1 MSGKS
6 QSIGSSTATID
17 PDDSISDP
25 GRNEPLP
32 LFDYFDVQGDSLT
45 EAEIYKRTQQSQQ
58 YAYPELLQQALNS
71 HPAEKDG
78 LYISRIVR
86 YRSAQE
92 EFNAHEYIICTVDA
106 DRITGSRSRK
116 PTSQAKTRAGLESD
130 TAVVENEVR
139 QANEFYMRVERGSHV
154 RTRKTVDVIT
164 ASPGG
169 IADLMKVRSLPLTI
183 IFEPFSILM
192 MILII
197 VLSVAHPIQNDIV
210 LSELRFA
217 TPLDFTL
224 GQFVDLV
231 TDVCRAS
238 RLSNRNTLTPKSK
251 SKSNSSSQ
259 PRPPSNSWIVARAIL
274 YACYAA
280 SPTGSLYVYHRLY
293 NHDPVSLFRGSVEE
307 LRRLLLDLD
316 KEKKKHQRTWSLNTI
331 LRGMGDDPVGEFDAM
346 IKATIDK
353 PKGQILATL

>member
-32 LFDYFDVQGDSLT
+32 LFDYFDLQAENLT

-58 YAYPELLQQALNS
+58 YAYPELLQQALSS

-106 DRITGSRSRK
+106 DRITRSRSRK
-116 PTSQAKTRAGLESD
+116 RTAQAQTQAELGSN
-130 TAVVENEVR
+130 TAVAENEGQHVT
-139 QANEFYMRVERGSHV
+139 EFYMRIERGSHV
-154 RTRKTVDVIT
+154 RTGKTVDVIT
-164 ASPGG
+164 SCPGSM
-169 IADLMKVRSLPLTI
+169 ADLVKVSHLPVTI
-183 IFEPFSILM
+183 VSAPSSIPML
-192 MILII
+192 ILII
-197 VLSVAHPIQNDIV
+197 ILSVAHPTQNDIV
-210 LSELRFA
+210 LSDLRFA
-217 TPLDFTL
+217 NPLHFTL

-238 RLSNRNTLTPKSK
+238 RLSNRNTSTFKSK

-293 NHDPVSLFRGSVEE
+293 NHDPVSLFRGNVEE

-316 KEKKKHQRTWSLNTI
+316 KEKKKHKRTWSLNTI

-346 IKATIDK
+346 VKAATDK
-353 PKGQILATL
+353 PKGQILGTL

>member
-17 PDDSISDP
+17 PDDSITDP
-25 GRNEPLP
+25 GRSEPLP
-32 LFDYFDVQGDSLT
+32 LFDYFDLQAETLT

-58 YAYPELLQQALNS
+58 YAYPELLQQALSS
-71 HPAEKDG
+71 HPAERDG

-92 EFNAHEYIICTVDA
+92 EFKAHEYIICTVDA
-106 DRITGSRSRK
+106 NRINGSRSRK
-116 PTSQAKTRAGLESD
+116 TTSQAKTRAELESD

-139 QANEFYMRVERGSHV
+139 QAYELYMRIERGSHV
-154 RTRKTVDVIT
+154 RTGKTVDVNT
-164 ASPGG
+164 VCPGSM
-169 IADLMKVRSLPLTI
+169 ADLVKASRLPVTI
-183 IFEPFSILM
+183 VSTPFSLLM
-192 MILII
+192 LILII
-197 VLSVAHPIQNDIV
+197 ILSVAHPTQDDTV
-210 LSELRFA
+210 LSELQFSN
-217 TPLDFTL
+217 PPDFTL

-238 RLSNRNTLTPKSK
+238 RLSNRNISTPKSK
-251 SKSNSSSQ
+251 SKSNSSSL

-274 YACYAA
+274 YACYTAF
-280 SPTGSLYVYHRLY
+280 PTGSLYVYHRLY

-316 KEKKKHQRTWSLNTI
+316 KEKKKHKRTWSLNTI

-346 IKATIDK
+346 IKAAIDK
-353 PKGQILATL
+353 PKGQILGTV

>member
-6 QSIGSSTATID
+6 QSIGSSTVTID

-32 LFDYFDVQGDSLT
+32 LFDYFDLQAETLT
-45 EAEIYKRTQQSQQ
+45 EAEIYKHTQE
-58 YAYPELLQQALNS
+58 YAYPELLQQALS
-71 HPAEKDG
+71 LHPGERDG
-78 LYISRIVR
+78 LYIGRIVR
-86 YRSAQE
+86 YRSTEE
-92 EFNAHEYIICTVDA
+92 EFSTHEYIICTVNT
-106 DRITGSRSRK
+106 DRVTRLLSRERTFK
-116 PTSQAKTRAGLESD
+116 AQTQTELEFD
-130 TAVVENEVR
+130 TAVAENEGQHVT
-139 QANEFYMRVERGSHV
+139 EFYMRIERGSHI
-154 RTRKTVDVIT
+154 RTGKTVDVIT
-164 ASPGG
+164 ICPGSM
-169 IADLMKVRSLPLTI
+169 ADLVKVSRPPFTVISITFSL
-183 IFEPFSILM
+183 LM

-197 VLSVAHPIQNDIV
+197 VLSVAHPTQNDIV

-238 RLSNRNTLTPKSK
+238 RLSNRNISTPKSNSK
-251 SKSNSSSQ
+251 SKSSSQ

-274 YACYAA
+274 YACYSA

-293 NHDPVSLFRGSVEE
+293 KHDPVSLFRGSVEE

-316 KEKKKHQRTWSLNTI
+316 KEKKKHKRTWSLNTI
-331 LRGMGDDPVGEFDAM
+331 LRGIGDDPVGEFDVM
-346 IKATIDK
+346 IKAAIDK

>member
-1 MSGKS
+1 MSDRS

-25 GRNEPLP
+25 GHTKPRL
-32 LFDYFDVQGDSLT
+32 LFDYFDVQDDSLT
-45 EAEIYKRTQQSQQ
+45 EAEMYKRTQQSQQ
-58 YAYPELLQQALNS
+58 YAYPELLQQALSS
-71 HPAEKDG
+71 HPAERDG

-106 DRITGSRSRK
+106 DQINGSLSRK
-116 PTSQAKTRAGLESD
+116 GTPQATTREELGSD

-139 QANEFYMRVERGSHV
+139 QANEFYMRIERGSHV
-154 RTRKTVDVIT
+154 RTGKTVDVIT
-164 ASPGG
+164 ACPCG

-192 MILII
+192 LILII
-197 VLSVAHPIQNDIV
+197 ILSVAHPTQDDTV
-210 LSELRFA
+210 LSELQFSN
-217 TPLDFTL
+217 PPDFTL

-238 RLSNRNTLTPKSK
+238 RLSNRNISTPKSK
-251 SKSNSSSQ
+251 SRSNSSSQ

-274 YACYAA
+274 YVCCAT
-280 SPTGSLYVYHRLY
+280 SPNNELYVHHRLY

-316 KEKKKHQRTWSLNTI
+316 KEKKKHKRTWSLNTI

-346 IKATIDK
+346 VIAAIDK
-353 PKGQILATL
+353 PKGQILGTL

>member
-17 PDDSISDP
+17 PDDSVSDP
-25 GRNEPLP
+25 GRIESRP
-32 LFDYFDVQGDSLT
+32 LFDYFDGQDDSLT

-58 YAYPELLQQALNS
+58 YAYPELLQQALSS
-71 HPAEKDG
+71 HPAERDG

-106 DRITGSRSRK
+106 DRITGSRSGK
-116 PTSQAKTRAGLESD
+116 TTSQARTRAQLESD
-130 TAVVENEVR
+130 TAVAENEMR
-139 QANEFYMRVERGSHV
+139 QANEFYMRIERGSHV
-154 RTRKTVDVIT
+154 RTGKTVDVIT
-164 ASPGG
+164 ICPGSM
-169 IADLMKVRSLPLTI
+169 ADLVKVSRLPLAVIST
-183 IFEPFSILM
+183 PFSILTL
-192 MILII
+192 ILII
-197 VLSVAHPIQNDIV
+197 LLSVAHPTQNDIV

-224 GQFVDLV
+224 GQFVDLI

-238 RLSNRNTLTPKSK
+238 RLSNRNISTPKSK

-259 PRPPSNSWIVARAIL
+259 TRPPSNSWIVARAIL

-316 KEKKKHQRTWSLNTI
+316 KEKKKHKRTWSLNTI

-346 IKATIDK
+346 IKAAIDK
-353 PKGQILATL
+353 PKGQISGTL